1 MKTRFIT
8 FILCLFGCI
17 SALFADAPIADG
29 VYYISNATKFGY
41 LGLGAYHDADPYI
54 YYVTDGQTKT
64 EDAYWVITNTRSG
77 YTFRNEASGQ
87 YLIFTYDRDD
97 QYYKYMTLADEPTED
112 HSEYWNIVDNG
123 DGSFCIQSLYD
134 ELYYWNLRDGAGL
147 MGTYAGG
154 SRGWNEMVVFH
165 KKGDEPD
172 PGDDPGADPGDDPDQ
187 PTTTPFAFPSALHV
201 TLTDGRIEAYPLEY
215 ITSYTQQNGQLV
227 ISTNIGKTFT
237 YNLSEVASTSEER
250 PTDFPTFESFK
261 FNNKFNDQLFTD
273 AIGEMVDDTVFVT
286 IAAIGKRLTP
296 SFKVPD
302 DGVEVYVDGVL
313 QSSKVSRLRFD
324 KDIYY
329 VVTRPGITMLLP
341 TEDKGDYA
349 MQTYGRAVCIHV
361 DWLTDRADVPRI
373 YINTEDG
380 QAITSKTEYKN
391 AEITIDGRGI
401 FPSMDTTPMQI
412 RGRGNSSWGWAKKPY
427 RLKFDEKVK
436 PLGMTKGKSW
446 VLLANGQRG
455 SLMSNAIGMKA
466 ANLMKAA
473 AANHII
479 PVDVYLNGEYRGSYN
494 FTEKIGFSNNSV
506 DLEDESAAALLELD
520 SYYDEPEGQKF
531 RSQPYNLPI
540 NIKEPEF
547 AEGTT
552 KLTLEDIES
561 HFNKFLTA
569 LYRNQDISKYVDIE
583 QLVRFMMVNEI
594 TLNYEFYHPKST
606 FCYRESFESDTSK
619 YVFGPVWDLDW
630 CFGYERYGNYFAN
643 ESTSN
648 YWLDM
653 PAFEVRDFIRDL
665 RFKYAPID
673 GVYRTLWEEFMENDL
688 QELKEYCQDYYDFA
702 RNSFD
707 SNRQM
712 WGDNTNYAQQAIEAA
727 NWLEA
732 RSEKIYEDL
741 VNGVRPDMP
750 IPTDPIEFANDKLYK
765 ISCRRG
771 DLVLSEDHTS
781 IEAGQSRKD
790 APEEDHLF
798 AIINIGGSNFLYS
811 PVTKQYL
818 HYVNNGTWVSQLGTA
833 ITFNPSQPDGEYL
846 YMMSVQ
852 TEWGDTYYFNNN
864 SAHMVINSWSTADQG
879 NRWKIEEA
887 GDFDPT
893 EALELAESGLAEVT
907 NQLMFNGK
915 VIASEVVKVPYGSE
929 PPQPAEEWTN
939 SFVTVNTPDNLPFTI
954 EEDVVINYEA
964 VWTGPFQFTN
974 SITDAHW
981 YNMTIRSNYN
991 VGMSEDE
998 PYYPQFVYEDET
1010 LTTPEYQWAFGG
1022 DPFHVLVYNRKTG
1035 LDQTL
1040 TLENEYGLMRPGNYA
1055 WDLLPNSDGFVLR
1068 EPGSAYTCL
1077 NQFGGDGGPLKVW
1090 NDSNSPRDDGSTFR
1104 VHEALGEMLTIIAD
1118 DKTMAYGDPLPK
1130 FTYTTLGAAI
1140 LGTPS
1145 IYTTATSKSPV
1156 GTYPIIVE
1164 QGTVS
1169 NQRMTFVAGT
1179 LTITR
1184 APLTVGA
1191 EDATGME
1198 GSPIPEFTLTYD
1210 GFRNGDTP
1218 ETAFTTLP
1226 TARVTATTSS
1236 KAGTYPIRVSGGVAP
1251 NYEITYVE
1259 GTLTLAPCPYVVTY
1273 QVRWNG
1279 SVVATATKEVL
1290 SGDPLPDAPAE
1301 LSNAFITLVKT
1312 GTSPSTVTRNVT
1324 VRYTA
1329 EWSGPFEFST
1339 SEADA
1344 HWYNMNI
1351 RSGYFVGVQ
1360 DMEPYH
1366 PYMADN
1372 DALGTAEYHW
1382 AFGGNPY
1389 QVLVYNRSTGFD
1401 QTLSRDGEY
1410 AVMRPGNFAWD
1421 LLPNGDGFA
1430 LRVPGTDNCC
1440 INQYGGNNGDLKFW
1454 DDGASPTDDGSTFR
1468 ISEAL
1473 IDGIIALDDA
1483 SAEIEGYY
1491 SINGVRL
1498 ARPTRGIIIIR
1509 YKDGHTVKVRR

>member
-1 MKTRFIT
+1 MKTRFLT
-8 FILCLFGCI
+8 FILCLFGCL

-29 VYYISNATKFGY
+29 VYYIANATTEGY

-54 YYVTDGQTKT
+54 YYVTDGQAKT
-64 EDAYWVITNTRSG
+64 EDAYWVVTNTRSG
-77 YTFRNEASGQ
+77 YTFRNEASQ
-87 YLIFTYDRDD
+87 EYLIFTYDRED
-97 QYYKYMTLADEPTED
+97 QYYKYMTISPDHADGA
-112 HSEYWNIVDNG
+112 EYWNIVDNG
-123 DGSFCIQSLYD
+123 DGTYCIQSLYD
-134 ELYYWNLRDGAGL
+134 ENYYWNLRSGTNMMGA
-147 MGTYAGG
+147 YAGG
-154 SRGWNEMVVFH
+154 SRNWNEMMVFH

-172 PGDDPGADPGDDPDQ
+172 PGIDPGVDPVDPA
-187 PTTTPFAFPSALHV
+187 TPFSFPSALHV
-201 TLTDGRIEAYPLEY
+201 TLADGRIEAYPLEY
-215 ITSYTQQNGQLV
+215 VTSYTQQNGQLV

-237 YNLSEVASTSEER
+237 YDLSQVVSTSEER

-273 AIGEMVDDTVFVT
+273 AIGEMVEDTVFVT

-296 SFKVPD
+296 SFKVAD
-302 DGVEVYVDGVL
+302 EGVEVYVDGVL

-329 VVTRPGITMLLP
+329 IVTRPGITMLLP
-341 TEDKGDYA
+341 TEDKGDYT
-349 MQTYGRAVCIHV
+349 MQPYGRVIRVHV

-380 QAITSKTEYKN
+380 LPITSKTEYKN
-391 AEITIDGRGI
+391 AEITIDGRDI
-401 FPSMDTTPMQI
+401 FPSMETTAVQI

-427 RLKFDEKVK
+427 RLKFAEKVK

-446 VLLANGQRG
+446 VLLSNGQRG

-466 ANLMKAA
+466 ANLMQAA
-473 AANHII
+473 AANHIV

-506 DLEDESAAALLELD
+506 DLVDESAAALLELD

-531 RSQPYNLPI
+531 RSQPYGLPI

-552 KLTLEDIES
+552 RLTLETIES
-561 HFNKFLTA
+561 NFNSFLTA
-569 LYRNQDISKYVDIE
+569 LYRNQDISRFVDIE

-630 CFGYERYGNYFAN
+630 CFGYERYGNYFVN

-673 GVYRTLWEEFMENDL
+673 EMYIRLWEEFMQNDL

-712 WGDNTNYAQQAIEAA
+712 WGDNTNYEQQAVDAA

-732 RSEKIYEDL
+732 RTEKIYEDL
-741 VNGVRPDMP
+741 INGVRPDMP

-771 DLVLSEDHTS
+771 DLVLNEDHTS
-781 IEAGQSRKD
+781 IEAGQSRLD

-798 AIINIGGSNFLYS
+798 AIINIAGSNFLYS

-818 HYVNNGTWVSQLGTA
+818 NYENNGTWVSELGSA
-833 ITFNPSQPDGEYL
+833 ITFDPSKPDGEYL

-852 TEWGDTYYFNNN
+852 TEWNGTYYFNNN
-864 SAHMVINSWSTADQG
+864 GSHMVINSWDTADAG

-893 EALELAESGLAEVT
+893 EALALAESSLASVT
-907 NQLMFNGK
+907 NQLLFNGK
-915 VIASEVVKVPYGSE
+915 VIASEVIKVPLGTE
-929 PPQPAEEWTN
+929 PPMPSDEWTN
-939 SFVTVNTPDNLPFTI
+939 SFVSVNTPADLPYSI

-964 VWTGPFQFTN
+964 EWTGPFQFST

-998 PYYPQFVYEDET
+998 PYYPQAIYDDET

-1022 DPFHVLVYNRKTG
+1022 DPFHVIVYNRSTG
-1035 LDQTL
+1035 FDQTL
-1040 TLENEYGLMRPGNYA
+1040 TLENEYGLMRPGEYL
-1055 WDLLPNSDGFVLR
+1055 WDLLPNNDGFVLR

-1077 NQFGGDGGPLKVW
+1077 NQFGGNGGPLKVW
-1090 NDSNSPRDDGSTFR
+1090 NDGNSPKDDGSTFR
-1104 VHEALGEMLTIIAD
+1104 VYEALGELLTIIAD
-1118 DKTMAYGDPLPK
+1118 DKTMIYGDPLPK
-1130 FTYTTLGAAI
+1130 FTYTTTGADI

-1145 IYTTATSKSPV
+1145 IYTTATSKSPA
-1156 GTYPIIVE
+1156 GTYPIYVD
-1164 QGTVS
+1164 QGTVQ
-1169 NQRMTFVAGT
+1169 NPRMTFVVGT
-1179 LTITR
+1179 LTITK
-1184 APLTVGA
+1184 APLTVGV
-1191 EDATGME
+1191 EDATGVE
-1198 GSPIPEFTLTYD
+1198 GSAIPAFTLTYD

-1218 ETAFTTLP
+1218 ESAFTTMP

-1236 KAGTYPIRVSGGVAP
+1236 KAGTYPIRISGGVAP
-1251 NYEITYVE
+1251 NYELTYVE
-1259 GTLTLAPCPYVVTY
+1259 GTLTLTPRPYIVTY
-1273 QVRWNG
+1273 QARWNG
-1279 SVVATATKEVL
+1279 VTVATATREVL
-1290 SGDPLPDAPAE
+1290 NGDPLPEVPAE
-1301 LSNAFITLVKT
+1301 LSNAYITLVKS
-1312 GTSPSTVTRNVT
+1312 GTSPTTVTRNVT
-1324 VRYTA
+1324 VRFNV
-1329 EWSGPFEFST
+1329 EWGGPFQFST
-1339 SEADA
+1339 SESDA

-1366 PYMADN
+1366 PYIADN
-1372 DALGTAEYHW
+1372 DALGTAQYHW

-1389 QVLVYNRSTGFD
+1389 HVLLYNRSTGFE
-1401 QTLSRDGEY
+1401 QTLSRDGDY
-1410 AVMRPGNFAWD
+1410 AVMRSGEYAWD
-1421 LLPNGDGFA
+1421 LLPNGDGFV
-1430 LRVPGTDNCC
+1430 LRVPGTDYCC

-1454 DDGASPTDDGSTFR
+1454 DDAASPTDDGSTFR
-1468 ISEAL
+1468 ISEA
-1473 IDGIIALDDA
+1473 ITDGIIALDDA

-1491 SINGVRL
+1491 TINGIRL
-1498 ARPTRGIIIIR
+1498 SRPTHDIIIVR
-1509 YKDGHTVKVRR
+1509 YKDGRSVKIKR